1 MPHAAAGSRDVL
13 SVSDLAHELQQIL
26 AMELGALQVRGEISR
41 FTAARSGHWYLTLKD
56 DQAVIDCA
64 MFRGQN
70 RYVRVRPKVGD
81 LVVVSGHLDLYA
93 PRGQL
98 SFIVRRLKMSGEGD
112 LQQRIEALKRK
123 LAAEGL
129 MDPSRKRRLPPLPR
143 AIGVATSPTGAAFQ
157 DILRITGERFP
168 SVPILLSPCRV
179 QGREAP
185 REVCQALRRI
195 VEDGR
200 ADVIIVGRGGG
211 SAEDLMAFNHESVA
225 RTIADMPVPVVSA
238 VGHETDISIADL
250 VADVRAATPSHAA
263 ELVVPDRDGLLLAV
277 DDLGDRMRG
286 SMARLVMR
294 ARERLELLRIP
305 PPPVALVRARQ
316 SLAMASDRLVDSM
329 LAQVEHR
336 RATLDTLGGRLHAL
350 SPQRVLERGYAMVR
364 APDGRVLSSVSDAEP
379 GQAVRI
385 EVVDGA
391 WEARIEGVHP
401 SGTAAS

>member
-1 MPHAAAGSRDVL
+1 MPAATAASRDVL

-26 AMELGALQVRGEISR
+26 AMELGPLRVRGEVSR

-56 DQAVIDCA
+56 DEAVIDCA

-81 LVVVSGHLDLYA
+81 LVEVSGHLDLYA

-129 MDPSRKRRLPPLPR
+129 MDPARKRPLPALPR

-157 DILRITGERFP
+157 DILRVTGERFP

-185 REVCQALRRI
+185 REVCAALRRI
-195 VEDGR
+195 AEDGR

-211 SAEDLMAFNHESVA
+211 SAEDLMAFNDERVA
-225 RTIADMPVPVVSA
+225 RAIARCPTPVVSA
-238 VGHETDISIADL
+238 VGHGSPHKPSVNAPASPSQSPPSTVIDMSRPEPGS
-250 VADVRAATPSHAA
+250 ATAHHSSPVGVHDTS
-263 ELVVPDRDGLLLAV
+263 VV
-277 DDLGDRMRG
+277 
-286 SMARLVMR
+286 MARSVIQSVSKVMTSMTGPNTSSLTMRMSLV
-294 ARERLELLRIP
+294 
-305 PPPVALVRARQ
+305 
-316 SLAMASDRLVDSM
+316 
-329 LAQVEHR
+329 
-336 RATLDTLGGRLHAL
+336 T
-350 SPQRVLERGYAMVR
+350 
-364 APDGRVLSSVSDAEP
+364 LSSNVGWWKYPHLEWSILPPALT
-379 GQAVRI
+379 
-385 EVVDGA
+385 
-391 WEARIEGVHP
+391 
-401 SGTAAS
+401 TAPFATASCTNSCT

>member
-1 MPHAAAGSRDVL
+1 MPAATAASRDVL

-26 AMELGALQVRGEISR
+26 AMELGPLRVRGEVSR

-56 DQAVIDCA
+56 DEAVIDCA

-81 LVVVSGHLDLYA
+81 LVEVSGHLDLYA

-129 MDPSRKRRLPPLPR
+129 MDPARKRPLPALPR

-157 DILRITGERFP
+157 DILRVTGERFP

-185 REVCQALRRI
+185 REVCAALRRI
-195 VEDGR
+195 AEDGR

-211 SAEDLMAFNHESVA
+211 SAEDLMAFNDEAVA

-238 VGHETDISIADL
+238 VGHETDICIADL
-250 VADVRAATPSHAA
+250 VADVRAATPSHGA
-263 ELVVPDRDGLLLAV
+263 ELVVPDREGILLAV
-277 DDLGDRMRG
+277 DELGSRMRS
-286 SMARLVMR
+286 SMRRTLARS
-294 ARERLELLRIP
+294 RERLQLLRLP
-305 PPPVALVRARQ
+305 PPQLSLERARQ
-316 SLAMASDRLVDSM
+316 SLAMATDRLHDAIDV
-329 LAQVEHR
+329 QVADR
-336 RATLDTLGGRLHAL
+336 RVALDTLGGRLHAL
-350 SPQRVLERGYAMVR
+350 SPQSVLGRGYAMVR
-364 APDGRVLSSVSDAEP
+364 SEEGAVLSSVADAEV
-379 GQAVRI
+379 GRRVRI
-385 EVVDGA
+385 EVADGA
-391 WEARIEGVHP
+391 WDARIEGVH
-401 SGTAAS
+401 GAAQS